1 MRVLEVLRQ
10 LIEDKVV
17 TLSRRIANATPR
29 LGIGGEI
36 CLVTRIW
43 YGENSIIHI
52 FGLCLSF

>member
-1 MRVLEVLRQ
+1 VLEVLRQ

-17 TLSRRIANATPR
+17 TISRRIANATPR

-36 CLVTRIW
+36 CLVIRIW